1 MKRKNQKKDKETT
14 SLANRFKRNKKAAER
29 VRIIRGKKVQPK
41 LLVTPSKPRGK
52 SAQRGRCRGKNVQR
66 LRGQGKSGKR
76 GRGRG
81 RGKVNRGRG
90 IGK

>member
-1 MKRKNQKKDKETT
+1 MKRKNQKKYKETT

-41 LLVTPSKPRGK
+41 LLVTPSKPPR
-52 SAQRGRCRGKNVQR
+52 
-66 LRGQGKSGKR
+66 KSGKR